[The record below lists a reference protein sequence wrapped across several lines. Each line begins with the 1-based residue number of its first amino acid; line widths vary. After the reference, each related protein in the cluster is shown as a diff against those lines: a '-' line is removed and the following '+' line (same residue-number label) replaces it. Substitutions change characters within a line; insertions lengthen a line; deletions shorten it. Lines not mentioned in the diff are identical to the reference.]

1 MHQRQGK
8 RLSLSEY
15 RQLKRDAINRQVQQT
30 CSDIALKLEQL
41 HKQVLKPVEEATD
54 AVQSTVG
61 TVQETME
68 SAKTMINSVGN
79 QVNKRPWLLMTG
91 GLVAGLGTGLLTT
104 TPAKESSDCSEH
116 NGYHAA
122 VSTKPGFLSTQFDKI
137 KGIAVGAGL
146 ALVRDL
152 VKDRVPEW
160 ADAADQLAND
170 VTVQLG
176 AVPFTSPILQPSA
189 SAVET
194 CSRF

>member
-1 MHQRQGK
+1 MYQQQGK
-8 RLSLSEY
+8 RLSFSEY
-15 RQLKRDAINRQVQQT
+15 RQLKREAINRQVQQLCT
-30 CSDIALKLEQL
+30 DIAQKMEQL
-41 HKQVLKPVEEATD
+41 HHKVLDPVEKASD

-61 TVQETME
+61 TVQDTME
-68 SAKTMINSVGN
+68 SAKTMLHSVGQ

-104 TPAKESSDCSEH
+104 TPAKESSDRSEH

-137 KGIAVGAGL
+137 KDIAVGAGL

-160 ADAADQLAND
+160 ADAADKLAND

-189 SAVET
+189 SAV
-194 CSRF
+194 

>member
-1 MHQRQGK
+1 MYQRQGQN
-8 RLSLSEY
+8 RLSLPEY
-15 RQLKRDAINRQVQQT
+15 RKLKRAAINRQVEQT
-30 CSDIALKLEQL
+30 CTDIAKKLEQL
-41 HKQVLKPVEEATD
+41 HDQVIKPVEKATD

-61 TVQETME
+61 TMQETME
-68 SAKTMINSVGN
+68 SAKTLIGDVSE

-91 GLVAGLGTGLLTT
+91 GLVAGLGTGILTT
-104 TPAKESSDCSEH
+104 TPSKDTTKDQASH

-122 VSTKPGFLSTQFDKI
+122 FSSKPGFLSTQFDKI
-137 KGIAVGAGL
+137 KDIAVGAGL

-189 SAVET
+189 SAV
-194 CSRF
+194 